1 MLCVSDD
8 YKSLDIANILI
19 IYEKRDFYKVKV
31 ILFILK

>member
-19 IYEKRDFYKVKV
+19 IYNKSDFYTVKV
-31 ILFILK
+31 RIFYK

>member
-19 IYEKRDFYKVKV
+19 IYMKSYFFIRKVT
-31 ILFILK
+31 LPILK

>member
-19 IYEKRDFYKVKV
+19 IYNKSDFFCEKVTH
-31 ILFILK
+31 FILK